1 MERWEIVDGDAPPGN
16 PQPEWQ
22 SALIDVS
29 EMTLTDLISPD
40 ADTAL
45 AHSLRRLA
53 ENQNNPAEPI
63 AGFNSAL

>member
-1 MERWEIVDGDAPPGN
+1 VDGDAPPEN

-22 SALIDVS
+22 SALLDVS
-29 EMTLTDLISPD
+29 KMSLTDLLDPA

>member
-1 MERWEIVDGDAPPGN
+1 MDGDTPPEN

-29 EMTLTDLISPD
+29 ELSLTDIIAAES
-40 ADTAL
+40 DTAL

-53 ENQNNPAEPI
+53 ENQANPAEPI